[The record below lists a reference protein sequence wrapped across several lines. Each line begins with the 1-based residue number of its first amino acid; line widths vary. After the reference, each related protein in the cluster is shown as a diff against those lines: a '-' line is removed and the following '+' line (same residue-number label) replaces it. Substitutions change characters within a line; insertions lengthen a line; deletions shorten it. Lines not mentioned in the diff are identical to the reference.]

1 MSNSSEPPMR
11 ELVFRTLIKG
21 LEEAKNSIQ
30 NLQSQVNSNNI
41 SLTNIDGQLKTLNGN
56 MEVIMKIVR
65 GDGTNES
72 LTDRVKS
79 TEIDIKSIKGDLESR
94 KKESSENTQGKWQLK
109 IALIT
114 STFSTIAAIA
124 TALLTLL
131 K

>member
-1 MSNSSEPPMR
+1 MR
-11 ELVFRTLIKG
+11 ELVVRTLIKG

-30 NLQSQVNSNNI
+30 NLQTQVNSNNI
-41 SLTNIDGQLKTLNGN
+41 NLANIDGQLKTLNSN

-79 TEIDIKSIKGDLESR
+79 NEIDIRSIKEDLDSR
-94 KKESSENTQGKWQLK
+94 KKESSENVQGKWQLK
-109 IALIT
+109 VALIT
-114 STFSTIAAIA
+114 SSFSALAAISV
-124 TALLTLL
+124 ALLTFI